1 MFQGLFI
8 NIPNTS
14 SLPPVLRGPDD
25 WGHSIGPPSCRF
37 GGALLKLNDTF
48 YVKQHVIKICTQKS
62 CENGKEVEASELNEA
77 KQRVSTESTLFCSD
91 EKGELVLSF
100 SLNSKPHFDSVSKKK
115 TGTFH
120 LFVTQLL
127 LIKLILGFLVA
138 KIQLSFT
145 NWSPLELVHLLKWGL
160 VRSIL
165 RIVGIRLSSSSSA
178 SPSSPPSEEYIED
191 PSETFELHLSSSG
204 SYIEEIRSRIPAV
217 RFDSVCNLKT
227 EHDCSVCLSEFQ
239 PESEINHLTCGHV
252 FHQDCLEKWLNYWNI
267 TCPLCRTPL
276 MAVEETSCFW

>member
-1 MFQGLFI
+1 MGL
-8 NIPNTS
+8 S
-14 SLPPVLRGPDD
+14 SLPA
-25 WGHSIGPPSCRF
+25 PSEGFMCVILVNT
-37 GGALLKLNDTF
+37 AL
-48 YVKQHVIKICTQKS
+48 
-62 CENGKEVEASELNEA
+62 
-77 KQRVSTESTLFCSD
+77 
-91 EKGELVLSF
+91 
-100 SLNSKPHFDSVSKKK
+100 SVSI
-115 TGTFH
+115 
-120 LFVTQLL
+120 
-127 LIKLILGFLVA
+127 IK
-138 KIQLSFT
+138 
-145 NWSPLELVHLLKWGL
+145 GL

-239 PESEINHLTCGHV
+239 PESEINHLSCGHV

-276 MAVEETSCFW
+276 MPVEETSCFWFFFTRMHQLAKVFVMPVWEEVYLELLVVLYWRNVALSDEASSC